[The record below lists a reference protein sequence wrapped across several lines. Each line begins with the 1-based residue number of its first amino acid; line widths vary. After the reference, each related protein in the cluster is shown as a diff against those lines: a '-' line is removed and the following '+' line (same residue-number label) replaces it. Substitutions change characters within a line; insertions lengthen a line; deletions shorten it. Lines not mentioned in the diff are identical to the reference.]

1 MDLQYGIYLYLIFI
15 FRSSMSEIEKRDQ
28 DAAQKEGKLL

>member
-1 MDLQYGIYLYLIFI
+1 MKFINIFI